1 MASQNMY
8 SIGLS
13 SLAIAALLLLARRHS
28 AKKRLTLPFPPGPK
42 PLPVLGNVFD
52 IPDKTPWK
60 VYNDWFKVYGDMIY
74 MNIMGQSILVLGSVE
89 RITDLLEKRS
99 VKYADRPRMTMLN
112 ELMGWDW
119 CFGLMPYCTS
129 WRKQRK
135 LFYDQFQT
143 NFLQFRPIQVDH
155 THKFLGNLLESPD
168 KFLQHIRLFFAGT
181 ILEVTYGIQVSSY
194 NDPYVTN
201 AEQCLAAL
209 ASASI
214 PGAFL
219 VDTFPILKHVPS
231 WFPGAGFKRKAREW
245 AKLSYNLV
253 HGPFNATKET
263 LRQGKALPSAAAN
276 MLEAAPEDEPDNYE
290 ELVRNCAAISFA
302 AGSDTTVSTLQT
314 FFLAMAM
321 FPEAQKKAQAEID
334 AIVGHTRFPT
344 FADRPALLYLE
355 ALIMEI
361 SRWNTVSPLALPHAS
376 TSDDEYDGY
385 FIPKGTI
392 VMANTWALLNDPS
405 VYPNPDDFNP
415 DRFLL
420 DGKINPAVRDPRN
433 FVFGY
438 GRRACPGRFFS
449 QDNLYSAVTG
459 ILASFSITPAQDAQG
474 NDIPLKAEM
483 SSGSLSYPLPFK
495 CKITPRTG
503 YAEQLIRQSNS
514 S

>member
-8 SIGLS
+8 AIGLS
-13 SLAIAALLLLARRHS
+13 SLAIAALLVVVRHY
-28 AKKRLTLPFPPGPK
+28 ANKRLSLPFPPGPK
-42 PLPVLGNVFD
+42 PLPVLGNVLD
-52 IPDKTPWK
+52 IPSKAPWK
-60 VYNDWFKVYGDMIY
+60 TYNDWFKVYGDMIY
-74 MNIMGQSILVLGSVE
+74 MNTMGQSILVLGSVE

-99 VKYADRPRMTMLN
+99 VKYSDRPRMTMLN

-143 NFLQFRPIQVDH
+143 NFLQFRPIQINH

-168 KFLQHIRLFFAGT
+168 NFLQHIRLFFAGT

-219 VDTFPILKHVPS
+219 VDTFPILKHIPL
-231 WFPGAGFKRKAREW
+231 WFPGAGFKRKAKEW

-253 HGPFNATKET
+253 HGPFNATKEA

-276 MLEAAPEDEPDNYE
+276 MLEAAPEDKPDNYE

-321 FPEAQKKAQAEID
+321 FPEAQKEAQAEID
-334 AIVGHTRFPT
+334 AIVGHTRFPS
-344 FADRPALLYLE
+344 FADRPVLPYLE

-361 SRWNTVSPLALPHAS
+361 SRWNTVSPLALPHAF

-405 VYPNPDDFNP
+405 VYPNPGDFNP
-415 DRFLL
+415 DRFLM
-420 DGKINPAVRDPRN
+420 DGKINPEVRDPRD

-483 SSGSLSYPLPFK
+483 SNGSLSYPLPFK

-503 YAEQLIRQSNS
+503 YAEQLIRHSNS